1 MRLEL
6 TRRGDYAIRAML
18 ALAAR
23 DAGHITSGRDIAADM
38 AIPGAFLPRVM
49 TDMVAAGLAQ
59 STTGRS
65 GGYALARPASAITL
79 LEVIEA
85 AEGDSRRTTCVLRGG
100 PCGRDGHCQI
110 HGVFFAAQDA
120 LLERFRDVTL
130 AELAARSGSTR
141 TPTGPL
147 PGFRADRR
155 HPTSR

>member
-6 TRRGDYAIRAML
+6 TRRGDYAVRAML

-23 DAGHITSGRDIAADM
+23 PARQTTSGRSIALEM

-49 TDMVAAGLAQ
+49 TDMVAAGLVR
-59 STTGRS
+59 STTGRT
-65 GGYALARPASAITL
+65 GGYALARPAADITL

-110 HGVFFAAQDA
+110 HGVFVAAQDA
-120 LLERFRDVTL
+120 LLERLRGVTL
-130 AELAARSGSTR
+130 AELAARTR
-141 TPTGPL
+141 PP
-147 PGFRADRR
+147 RR
-155 HPTSR
+155 DGRSR